1 MHGMRTL
8 YHFQASPF
16 SRRARL
22 ALLHKSLEV
31 TLVDARTQPERLE
44 EARGLSAFKTVPLL
58 VDADPPPA
66 VRAGMRRPG
75 ALVVGDSTA
84 ISHYLDRA
92 YPEGPPLWPRTA
104 TDAPITCEVT
114 ALVDL
119 ALNGV
124 IDLGARYHGLS
135 SHPAWGSLQ
144 DEMVGRVQRALD
156 TLGEVVTGLPRK
168 TVTPGGWA
176 VADVWLLTMVAW
188 LEALPE
194 RAKTTPIPAQIIGLG
209 WKLPAA
215 LERWAELHRDR
226 ADVRALDGQQ

>member
-1 MHGMRTL
+1 MHVMLTL

-31 TLVDARTQPERLE
+31 TLVDARVQPERLE
-44 EARGLSAFKTVPLL
+44 EARRLSAFKTVPLL
-58 VDADPPPA
+58 VDAEPPAA

-84 ISHYLDRA
+84 ISHYLDHA
-92 YPEGPPLWPRTA
+92 YPEGAPLWPKTA
-104 TDAPITCEVT
+104 TDAPVTCEVT

-119 ALNGV
+119 ALNNV

-135 SHPAWGSLQ
+135 SHPAWSSIQ
-144 DEMVGRVQRALD
+144 TEMVGRAQRALD
-156 TLGEVVTGLPRK
+156 ALGEVVSGLPRK

-188 LEALPE
+188 LETLPE
-194 RAKTTPIPAQIIGLG
+194 RAKTTPVPAQIVGLG
-209 WKLPAA
+209 WKLPPA
-215 LERWAELHRDR
+215 LQRWADPHRDR
-226 ADVRALDGQQ
+226 ADVRALDLL